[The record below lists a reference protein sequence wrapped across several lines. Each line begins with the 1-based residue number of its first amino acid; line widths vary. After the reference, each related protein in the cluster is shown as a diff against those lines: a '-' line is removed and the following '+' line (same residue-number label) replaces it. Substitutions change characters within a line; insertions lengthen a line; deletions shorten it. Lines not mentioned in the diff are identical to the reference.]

1 MNADNDARPKFMRFV
16 RRFAV
21 PILLAWLLL
30 TVALNVLVPPIESVA
45 RNHAVTMSPQDAP
58 AMIAAKRIGEKFHE
72 SDSDSIAMIVLES
85 DKQLGEEAHGYYDG
99 LVKKLQA
106 DPKHVQHIQNVWGDP
121 LTAAGVQSRDGKA
134 AYVQLN
140 LAGNQGSTQGNES
153 VKAVREIADK
163 SAPPK
168 GLKAYVTGPAALN
181 TDMNEAADKSMFKMM
196 GVTGVVIM
204 IMLFIAYRSISTVL
218 LVLVMVGFEMG
229 TARGVV
235 AILGNYDLL
244 GFSTFVVAMLSSLA
258 IAAGTDYAIFLIGRY
273 QEARQ
278 AGQDPET
285 AYYTMFRGTFHII
298 LGSGL
303 TIAGATFCLH
313 LARLSYFKALG
324 IPSAIGLVVVVAGA
338 LTAAPAVVA
347 VATRFGLLDPRRMIK
362 TRGWRR
368 IGTAT
373 VRWPGPVFAASLVIA
388 LIGILIMPSMKLSY
402 NDRFYIPGNLPSNVG
417 YAAAERHFSAA
428 TMNPDILMIE
438 SDHNMR
444 NSGDM
449 IILDRLAK
457 DVFRS
462 PGIAMVQSITR
473 PLGGPIDHTSIPF
486 QISAQSI
493 PIQQNLQF
501 MKDRMADMLKLSDDL
516 GAMIGSMQRMQGL
529 VGQMGNTT
537 HHMVGDM
544 GDMKATLDEMRGH
557 LADFDD
563 FARPFRGYLYWEPH
577 CFDIPACWATRSV
590 FEAIDGVDKFSQDMG
605 TLIKDMNNIDA
616 ILPQMLA
623 QFPPII
629 AVATSMRGTLLTIH
643 SSFSGLVTQMSQMT
657 DTASAMGQA
666 FDASRSGDYFYLPPE
681 AFNNPDFQR
690 GLKLFLSP
698 DGKAARFIIT
708 HDTDPATPAGI
719 SAVKPELDAAHQ
731 AVKGTALT
739 DARFYLAGT
748 AAIYRD
754 IQSGS
759 NYDLLIVGIAAL
771 TLIFVVMLIITRALV
786 ASLVIVGTV
795 LLSLGAAFGLSVLV
809 WQHLFG
815 LDLNW
820 IAPVFGLII
829 LLAVGSDY
837 NLLLVSRFQEE
848 IGAGLKTG
856 IVRSMGETGGV
867 VTAAGLV
874 FAFTMMSMA
883 ASDLASI
890 GQAGSTIGLGL
901 LFDTLIVRSL
911 MTPSIAALLGRW
923 FWWPQRV
930 RPRPASY
937 MLRPFGSRRLVR
949 SLLLGEDADGKRQMP
964 PASAGATAAST
975 EIHAGSAL
983 HVGSGRGSPLT
994 TCPPADPCIGNAD
1007 SGPTSSRPES

>member
-1 MNADNDARPKFMRFV
+1 MRFV
-16 RRFAV
+16 RRFAI
-21 PILLAWLLL
+21 PIVLAWLLL
-30 TVALNVLVPPIESVA
+30 TVAVNLLVPPIESVA
-45 RNHAVTMSPQDAP
+45 RDHAVTMSPRDAP
-58 AMIAAKRIGEKFHE
+58 AMMAARHIGEKYHE
-72 SDSDSIAMIVLES
+72 SDSDSMAMIVLES
-85 DKQLGEEAHGYYDG
+85 DNPLDASAHHYYDN
-99 LVKKLQA
+99 LVRALRT
-106 DPKHVQHIQNVWGDP
+106 DTGHVQHVQDVWGDP
-121 LTAAGVQSRDGKA
+121 LTASGVQSRDGHA

-140 LAGNQGSTQGNES
+140 LAGDQGSTLGNKS
-153 VKAVREIADK
+153 VTAVRTIVD
-163 SAPPK
+163 SSPPPP
-168 GLKAYVTGPAALN
+168 GLKVYVTGPAALT
-181 TDMNEAADKSMFKMM
+181 TDMNEAADKSMLIMM
-196 GVTGVVIM
+196 GVTGAVIM
-204 IMLFIAYRSISTVL
+204 IMLLITYRSVSTML

-278 AGQDPET
+278 AGQDQET
-285 AYYTMFRGTFHII
+285 AYYTMFRGTAHII

-303 TIAGATFCLH
+303 TIAGATLCLH

-324 IPSAIGLVVVVAGA
+324 IPSALGLLVVVAGA
-338 LTAAPAVVA
+338 LTAAPAVV
-347 VATRFGLLDPRRMIK
+347 VLATRFGLLEPKRAVKVRR
-362 TRGWRR
+362 WRR

-373 VRWPGPVFAASLVIA
+373 VRWPGAVLAASLGIA
-388 LIGILIMPSMKLSY
+388 IIGIAIMPTMKVSY
-402 NDRFYIPGNLPSNVG
+402 NDRFYIPADLPSNVG
-417 YAAAERHFSAA
+417 YAAAERHFTAA

-438 SDHNMR
+438 SDHDMR

-449 IILDRLAK
+449 IILDKIAK

-473 PLGGPIDHTSIPF
+473 PLGGPIEHTSIPF

-501 MKDRMADMLKLSDDL
+501 MRDRAADMLTMSEDL
-516 GAMIGSMQRMQGL
+516 GSMIGSMERMRSL
-529 VGQMGNTT
+529 LSQMSDTT
-537 HHMVGDM
+537 HRMSADM
-544 GDMKATLDEMRGH
+544 TDATATLNEIRDH

-563 FARPFRGYLYWEPH
+563 VIRPLRNYLYWDQH
-577 CFDIPACWATRSV
+577 CFDIPACSAIRSV
-590 FEAIDGVDKFSQDMG
+590 FDAIDGVDTFSDTMR
-605 TLIKDMNNIDA
+605 TLTADVGNADA
-616 ILPQMLA
+616 IIPHMAA

-629 AVATSMRGTLLTIH
+629 AVAKSMRASLLTMH
-643 SSFSGLVTQMSQMT
+643 SSFSNLVTQMAQMT

-681 AFNNPDFQR
+681 AFQNKDFQR

-698 DGKAARFIIT
+698 DGTAARFIIT
-708 HDTDPATPAGI
+708 HDKDPATPAGI
-719 SAVKPELDAAHQ
+719 SSVISELEAAHQ
-731 AVKGTALT
+731 AVKGTSLT
-739 DARFYLAGT
+739 GAEFYLTGT

-759 NYDLLIVGIAAL
+759 RYDLLIVGIAAM
-771 TLIFVVMLIITRALV
+771 TLIFAVMMIITRALV

-809 WQHLFG
+809 WQHIFG
-815 LDLNW
+815 LELNW

-856 IVRSMGETGGV
+856 IIRSMGETGGV
-867 VTAAGLV
+867 VTSAGLV

-883 ASDLASI
+883 ASDLSSI

-911 MTPSIAALLGRW
+911 MTPSIAGLLGPW
-923 FWWPQRV
+923 FWWPLRIRTYPIPRRV
-930 RPRPASY
+930 Y
-937 MLRPFGSRRLVR
+937 C
-949 SLLLGEDADGKRQMP
+949 Q
-964 PASAGATAAST
+964 
-975 EIHAGSAL
+975 
-983 HVGSGRGSPLT
+983 
-994 TCPPADPCIGNAD
+994 
-1007 SGPTSSRPES
+1007 

>member
-1 MNADNDARPKFMRFV
+1 MSADNDTRPRFMRFV

-45 RNHAVTMSPQDAP
+45 RNHAVTMSPKDAP
-58 AMIAAKRIGEKFHE
+58 AMIAAKRIGATFHE
-72 SDSDSIAMIVLES
+72 SDSDSIAMIVLGS
-85 DKQLGEEAHGYYDG
+85 SSPLGAEARRYYDG
-99 LVKKLQA
+99 LVKTLQA
-106 DPKHVQHIQNVWGDP
+106 DPKHVQHVQDVWGDP
-121 LTAAGVQSRDGKA
+121 LTAVGVQSRDGKA

-140 LAGNQGSTQGNES
+140 LAGDQGSTQGNAS
-153 VKAVREIADK
+153 VDAVRKIVDSSK
-163 SAPPK
+163 PPT
-168 GLKAYVTGPAALN
+168 GLQVYVTGPAPLT

-204 IMLFIAYRSISTVL
+204 IMLFIAYRSLSTVL

-229 TARGVV
+229 TARGLV
-235 AILGNYDLL
+235 ALLGNNGWL

-278 AGQDPET
+278 AGQDREA
-285 AYYTMFRGTFHII
+285 AYYTMFRGTSHII

-324 IPSAIGLVVVVAGA
+324 IPSALGLLVVVAGA

-347 VATRFGLLDPRRMIK
+347 VASRFGLLDPRRMIK

-373 VRWPGPVFAASLVIA
+373 ARWPGPVFAASLIIA
-388 LIGILIMPSMKLSY
+388 IVGILIMPSMKVSY
-402 NDRFYIPGNLPSNVG
+402 DDRFYIPRNLPSNVG

-438 SDHNMR
+438 ADHDMR

-449 IILDRLAK
+449 IILDRIAK
-457 DVFRS
+457 NIFNS

-473 PLGGPIDHTSIPF
+473 PLGGPIEHTSIPF

-493 PIQQNLQF
+493 PIRQNIQF
-501 MKDRMADMLKLSDDL
+501 MKDRSDDMLKMSNDL
-516 GAMIGSMQRMQGL
+516 GAMIVSMQRMQGVL
-529 VGQMGNTT
+529 GQMSGAT

-544 GDMKATLDEMRGH
+544 HEMQAALDEMRDH

-563 FARPFRGYLYWEPH
+563 FARPFRSYLYWEPH
-577 CFDIPACWATRSV
+577 CFNIPVCWASRSV
-590 FEAIDGVDKFSQDMG
+590 FEAIDGVDKFSENMS
-605 TLIKDMNNIDA
+605 TLVKDVNNVDA
-616 ILPQMLA
+616 ILPQLLA
-623 QFPPII
+623 EFPPII
-629 AVATSMRGTLLTIH
+629 AVATAMQGTLLTMH
-643 SSFSGLVTQMSQMT
+643 SSFSGLITQMSQMT
-657 DTASAMGQA
+657 DTARAMGQA
-666 FDASRSGDYFYLPPE
+666 FDAARSGDYFYLPPE
-681 AFNNPDFQR
+681 AFQNTDFQR
-690 GLKLFLSP
+690 GLQLFLSP
-698 DGKAARFIIT
+698 DGQAARFIIT
-708 HDTDPATPAGI
+708 HDADPATPAGI
-719 SAVKPELDAAHQ
+719 STVMPELAAAHQ
-731 AVKGTALT
+731 AVKGTNLT
-739 DARFYLAGT
+739 GAKFYLTGT

-754 IQSGS
+754 IQAGS
-759 NYDLLIVGIAAL
+759 HYDLVIVGLAAL

-815 LDLNW
+815 LELNW

-856 IVRSMGETGGV
+856 IIRSMGETGGV
-867 VTAAGLV
+867 VTSAGLV
-874 FAFTMMSMA
+874 FAFTMMSMV
-883 ASDLASI
+883 ASDLRSI

-923 FWWPQRV
+923 FWWPLRV
-930 RPRPASY
+930 RPRPASF
-937 MLRPFGSRRLVR
+937 MLRPFGPRGLVR
-949 SLLLGEDADGKRQMP
+949 SLLLGEAADEPTAKHDRTL
-964 PASAGATAAST
+964 ASS
-975 EIHAGSAL
+975 
-983 HVGSGRGSPLT
+983 VR
-994 TCPPADPCIGNAD
+994 
-1007 SGPTSSRPES
+1007 

>member
-1 MNADNDARPKFMRFV
+1 
-16 RRFAV
+16 
-21 PILLAWLLL
+21 
-30 TVALNVLVPPIESVA
+30 
-45 RNHAVTMSPQDAP
+45 
-58 AMIAAKRIGEKFHE
+58 
-72 SDSDSIAMIVLES
+72 
-85 DKQLGEEAHGYYDG
+85 
-99 LVKKLQA
+99 
-106 DPKHVQHIQNVWGDP
+106 
-121 LTAAGVQSRDGKA
+121 
-134 AYVQLN
+134 
-140 LAGNQGSTQGNES
+140 
-153 VKAVREIADK
+153 
-163 SAPPK
+163 
-168 GLKAYVTGPAALN
+168 
-181 TDMNEAADKSMFKMM
+181 MNEAADKSMFKMM

-229 TARGVV
+229 TARGLV
-235 AILGNYDLL
+235 ALLGNSGLL

-278 AGQDPET
+278 AGQDRE
-285 AYYTMFRGTFHII
+285 AAWYTMFRGTFHII

-303 TIAGATFCLH
+303 TIAGATFCLY

-324 IPSAIGLVVVVAGA
+324 IPSALGLIVVVAGA

-347 VATRFGLLDPRRMIK
+347 VASRFGLLDPKRVVK
-362 TRGWRR
+362 VHGWRR

-388 LIGILIMPSMKLSY
+388 LVGILIMPSMRVSY
-402 NDRFYIPGNLPSNVG
+402 NDRFYIPPNLPSNIG

-438 SDHNMR
+438 SDHDMR
-444 NSGDM
+444 NPGDM
-449 IILDRLAK
+449 IILDRIAK

-473 PLGGPIDHTSIPF
+473 PLGGPIEHTSIPF

-501 MKDRMADMLKLSDDL
+501 MKDRMADMLKMSDDL
-516 GAMIGSMQRMQGL
+516 GVMIGSMERMYAL
-529 VGQMGNTT
+529 MGQMSSTT

-544 GDMKATLDEMRGH
+544 HDMKSTLDEMRDH

-563 FARPFRGYLYWEPH
+563 FARPLRGYLYWEPH
-577 CFDIPACWATRSV
+577 CFDIPVCWATRSV
-590 FEAIDGVDKFSQDMG
+590 FEAIDGVDKFSDEINAVLEDMG
-605 TLIKDMNNIDA
+605 NIDTL
-616 ILPQMLA
+616 LPQML
-623 QFPPII
+623 QQIPPII
-629 AVATSMRGTLLTIH
+629 AVAKSMRGTLLTLH
-643 SSFSGLVTQMSQMT
+643 SSFSGLVTQMAQMT

-666 FDASRSGDYFYLPPE
+666 FDASRIGDYFYLPPE
-681 AFNNPDFQR
+681 ALQNPDFQR

-719 SAVKPELDAAHQ
+719 AAVKPELNAGHQ

-759 NYDLLIVGIAAL
+759 QYDLLIVGAAAL

-809 WQHLFG
+809 WQHIFG

-837 NLLLVSRFQEE
+837 NLLLVSRFQDE
-848 IGAGLKTG
+848 IRAGLKTG
-856 IVRSMGETGGV
+856 IIRSMGETGGV

-874 FAFTMMSMA
+874 FAFTMMSMV
-883 ASDLASI
+883 ASDLRSI

-911 MTPSIAALLGRW
+911 MTPSVAALLGRW

-930 RPRPASY
+930 RSRPARY
-937 MLRPFGSRRLVR
+937 LLRPPGPRADIPSVLVR
-949 SLLLGEDADGKRQMP
+949 Q
-964 PASAGATAAST
+964 
-975 EIHAGSAL
+975 
-983 HVGSGRGSPLT
+983 
-994 TCPPADPCIGNAD
+994 
-1007 SGPTSSRPES
+1007 

>member
-1 MNADNDARPKFMRFV
+1 MRFV
-16 RRFAV
+16 RRFAI
-21 PILLAWLLL
+21 PIVLAWLLL
-30 TVALNVLVPPIESVA
+30 TVAVNLLVPPIESVA
-45 RNHAVTMSPQDAP
+45 RDHAVTMSPRDAP
-58 AMIAAKRIGEKFHE
+58 AMMAAKHIGEKYHE
-72 SDSDSIAMIVLES
+72 SDSDSMAMIVLES
-85 DKQLGEEAHGYYDG
+85 DNPLDASAHHYYDN
-99 LVKKLQA
+99 LVRALRT
-106 DPKHVQHIQNVWGDP
+106 DTDHVQHVQDVWGDP
-121 LTAAGVQSRDGKA
+121 LTASGVQSRDGHA

-140 LAGNQGSTQGNES
+140 LAGDQGSTLGNKS
-153 VKAVREIADK
+153 VTAVRAIVD
-163 SAPPK
+163 SSPPPP
-168 GLKAYVTGPAALN
+168 GLKVYVTGPAALT
-181 TDMNEAADKSMFKMM
+181 TDMNEAADKSMLIMM
-196 GVTGVVIM
+196 GVTGAVIM
-204 IMLFIAYRSISTVL
+204 IMLLITYRSVSTML

-278 AGQDPET
+278 AGQDQET
-285 AYYTMFRGTFHII
+285 AYYTMFRGTAHII

-303 TIAGATFCLH
+303 TIAGATLCLH

-324 IPSAIGLVVVVAGA
+324 IPSALGLLVVVAGA
-338 LTAAPAVVA
+338 LTAAPAVV
-347 VATRFGLLDPRRMIK
+347 VLATRFGLLEPKRAVKVRR
-362 TRGWRR
+362 WRR

-373 VRWPGPVFAASLVIA
+373 VRWPGAVLAASLGIA
-388 LIGILIMPSMKLSY
+388 IIGIAIMPTMKVSY
-402 NDRFYIPGNLPSNVG
+402 NDRFYIPADLPSNVG
-417 YAAAERHFSAA
+417 YAAAERHFTAA

-438 SDHNMR
+438 SDHDMR

-449 IILDRLAK
+449 IILDKIAK

-473 PLGGPIDHTSIPF
+473 PLGGPIEHTSIPF

-501 MKDRMADMLKLSDDL
+501 MRDRAADMLTMGEDL
-516 GAMIGSMQRMQGL
+516 GSMIGSMERMRSL
-529 VGQMGNTT
+529 LSQMGNTT
-537 HHMVGDM
+537 HRMSADM
-544 GDMKATLDEMRGH
+544 TDATATLNQIRDH

-563 FARPFRGYLYWEPH
+563 VIRPLRNYLYWDQH
-577 CFDIPACWATRSV
+577 CFDIPACSAIRSV
-590 FEAIDGVDKFSQDMG
+590 FDAIDGVDTFSDTMR
-605 TLIKDMNNIDA
+605 TLTTDVGDADA
-616 ILPQMLA
+616 IIPQMAA

-629 AVATSMRGTLLTIH
+629 AVAKSMRASLLTMH
-643 SSFSGLVTQMSQMT
+643 SSFSNLVTQMAQMT

-681 AFNNPDFQR
+681 AFQNKDFQR

-698 DGKAARFIIT
+698 DGTAARFIIT
-708 HDTDPATPAGI
+708 HDKDPATPAGI
-719 SAVKPELDAAHQ
+719 SSVISELEAAHQ
-731 AVKGTALT
+731 AVKGTSLT
-739 DARFYLAGT
+739 DAEFYLTGT

-759 NYDLLIVGIAAL
+759 RYDLLIVGIAAV
-771 TLIFVVMLIITRALV
+771 TLIFAVMMIITRALV

-809 WQHLFG
+809 WQHIFG
-815 LDLNW
+815 LELNW

-856 IVRSMGETGGV
+856 IIRSMGETGGV
-867 VTAAGLV
+867 VTSAGLV

-883 ASDLASI
+883 ASDLSSI

-911 MTPSIAALLGRW
+911 MTPSIAGLLGPW
-923 FWWPQRV
+923 FWWPLRIRTNPIPRRV
-930 RPRPASY
+930 Y
-937 MLRPFGSRRLVR
+937 C
-949 SLLLGEDADGKRQMP
+949 Q
-964 PASAGATAAST
+964 
-975 EIHAGSAL
+975 
-983 HVGSGRGSPLT
+983 
-994 TCPPADPCIGNAD
+994 
-1007 SGPTSSRPES
+1007 

>member
-1 MNADNDARPKFMRFV
+1 MRFV
-16 RRFAV
+16 RRFAI
-21 PILLAWLLL
+21 PIVLSWLLL
-30 TVALNVLVPPIESVA
+30 TVAVNLLVPPIESVA
-45 RNHAVTMSPQDAP
+45 RDHAVTMSPRDAP
-58 AMIAAKRIGEKFHE
+58 AMMAARHIGEKYHE
-72 SDSDSIAMIVLES
+72 SDSDSMAMIVLES
-85 DKQLGEEAHGYYDG
+85 DNPLDASAHHYYEN
-99 LVKKLQA
+99 LVRALRT
-106 DPKHVQHIQNVWGDP
+106 DTGHVQHVQDVWGDP
-121 LTAAGVQSRDGKA
+121 LTASGVQSRNGHA

-140 LAGNQGSTQGNES
+140 LAGDQGSTLGNKS
-153 VKAVREIADK
+153 VTAVRTIVD
-163 SAPPK
+163 SSPPPP
-168 GLKAYVTGPAALN
+168 GLKVYVTGPAALT
-181 TDMNEAADKSMFKMM
+181 TDMNEAADKSMLIMM
-196 GVTGVVIM
+196 GVTGAVIM
-204 IMLFIAYRSISTVL
+204 IMLLITYRSVSTML

-278 AGQDPET
+278 AGQDQET
-285 AYYTMFRGTFHII
+285 AYYTMFRGTAHII

-303 TIAGATFCLH
+303 TIAGATLCLH

-324 IPSAIGLVVVVAGA
+324 IPSALGLLVVVAGA
-338 LTAAPAVVA
+338 LTAAPAVV
-347 VATRFGLLDPRRMIK
+347 VLATRFGLLEPKRAVKVRR
-362 TRGWRR
+362 WRR

-373 VRWPGPVFAASLVIA
+373 VRWPGAVLAASLGIA
-388 LIGILIMPSMKLSY
+388 IIGIAIMPTMKVSY
-402 NDRFYIPGNLPSNVG
+402 NDRFYIPADLPSNVG
-417 YAAAERHFSAA
+417 YAAAERHFTAA

-438 SDHNMR
+438 SDHDMR

-449 IILDRLAK
+449 IILDKIAK

-473 PLGGPIDHTSIPF
+473 PLGGPIEHTSIPF

-501 MKDRMADMLKLSDDL
+501 MRDRAADMLTMSEDL
-516 GAMIGSMQRMQGL
+516 GSMIGSMERMRSL
-529 VGQMGNTT
+529 LSQMSNTT
-537 HHMVGDM
+537 HRMSADM
-544 GDMKATLDEMRGH
+544 TDATATLNEIRDH

-563 FARPFRGYLYWEPH
+563 VIRPLRNYLYWDQH
-577 CFDIPACWATRSV
+577 CFDIPACSAIRSV
-590 FEAIDGVDKFSQDMG
+590 FDAIDGVDTFSDTMR
-605 TLIKDMNNIDA
+605 TLTADVGKADA
-616 ILPQMLA
+616 IIPQMAA

-629 AVATSMRGTLLTIH
+629 AVAKSMRASLLTMH
-643 SSFSGLVTQMSQMT
+643 SSFSNLVTQMAQMT

-681 AFNNPDFQR
+681 AFQNKDFQR

-698 DGKAARFIIT
+698 DGTAARFIIT
-708 HDTDPATPAGI
+708 HDKDPATPAGI
-719 SAVKPELDAAHQ
+719 SSVISELEAAHQ
-731 AVKGTALT
+731 AVKGTSLT
-739 DARFYLAGT
+739 DAEFYLTGT

-759 NYDLLIVGIAAL
+759 RYDLLIVGIAAV
-771 TLIFVVMLIITRALV
+771 TLIFAVMMIITRALV

-809 WQHLFG
+809 WQHIFG
-815 LDLNW
+815 LELNW

-856 IVRSMGETGGV
+856 IIRSMGETGGV
-867 VTAAGLV
+867 VTSAGLV

-883 ASDLASI
+883 ASDLISI

-911 MTPSIAALLGRW
+911 MTPSIAGLLGPW
-923 FWWPQRV
+923 FWWPLRIRTNPYTQEGILPVAR
-930 RPRPASY
+930 RPRK
-937 MLRPFGSRRLVR
+937 V
-949 SLLLGEDADGKRQMP
+949 E
-964 PASAGATAAST
+964 T
-975 EIHAGSAL
+975 
-983 HVGSGRGSPLT
+983 
-994 TCPPADPCIGNAD
+994 
-1007 SGPTSSRPES
+1007 

>member
-1 MNADNDARPKFMRFV
+1 MRFV
-16 RRFAV
+16 RRFAI
-21 PILLAWLLL
+21 PIVLAWLLL
-30 TVALNVLVPPIESVA
+30 TVAVNLLVPPIESVA
-45 RNHAVTMSPQDAP
+45 RDHAVTMSPRDAP
-58 AMIAAKRIGEKFHE
+58 AMMAARHIGEKYHE
-72 SDSDSIAMIVLES
+72 SDSDSMAMIVLES
-85 DKQLGEEAHGYYDG
+85 DNPLDASAHHYYDN
-99 LVKKLQA
+99 LVRALRT
-106 DPKHVQHIQNVWGDP
+106 DTGHVQHVQDVWGDP
-121 LTAAGVQSRDGKA
+121 LTASGVQSRNGHA

-140 LAGNQGSTQGNES
+140 LAGDQGSTLGNKS
-153 VKAVREIADK
+153 VTAVRTIVD
-163 SAPPK
+163 SSPPPP
-168 GLKAYVTGPAALN
+168 GLKVYVTGPAALT
-181 TDMNEAADKSMFKMM
+181 TDMNEAADKSMLIMM
-196 GVTGVVIM
+196 GVTGAVIM
-204 IMLFIAYRSISTVL
+204 IMLLITYRSVSTML

-278 AGQDPET
+278 AGQDQET
-285 AYYTMFRGTFHII
+285 AYYTMFRGTAHII

-303 TIAGATFCLH
+303 TIAGATLCLH

-324 IPSAIGLVVVVAGA
+324 IPSALGLLVVVAGA
-338 LTAAPAVVA
+338 LTAAPAVV
-347 VATRFGLLDPRRMIK
+347 VLATRFGLLEPKRAVKVRR
-362 TRGWRR
+362 WRR

-373 VRWPGPVFAASLVIA
+373 VRWPGAVLAASLGIA
-388 LIGILIMPSMKLSY
+388 IIGIAIMPTMKVSY
-402 NDRFYIPGNLPSNVG
+402 NDRFYIPADLPSNVG
-417 YAAAERHFSAA
+417 YAAAERHFTAA

-438 SDHNMR
+438 SDHDMR

-449 IILDRLAK
+449 IILDKIAK

-473 PLGGPIDHTSIPF
+473 PLGGPIEHTSIPF

-501 MKDRMADMLKLSDDL
+501 MRDRAADMLTMSEDL
-516 GAMIGSMQRMQGL
+516 GSMIGSMERMRSL
-529 VGQMGNTT
+529 LSQMSDTT
-537 HHMVGDM
+537 HRMSADM
-544 GDMKATLDEMRGH
+544 TDATATLNEIRDH

-563 FARPFRGYLYWEPH
+563 VIRPLRNYLYWDQH
-577 CFDIPACWATRSV
+577 CFDIPACSAIRSV
-590 FEAIDGVDKFSQDMG
+590 FDAIDGVDTISDTMR
-605 TLIKDMNNIDA
+605 TLTTDVGNADA
-616 ILPQMLA
+616 IIPHMVA

-629 AVATSMRGTLLTIH
+629 AVAKSMRASLLTMH
-643 SSFSGLVTQMSQMT
+643 SSFSNLVTQMAQMT
-657 DTASAMGQA
+657 DTASAMGQD

-681 AFNNPDFQR
+681 AFQNKDFQR

-698 DGKAARFIIT
+698 DGTAARFIIT
-708 HDTDPATPAGI
+708 HDKDPATPAGI
-719 SAVKPELDAAHQ
+719 SSVISELEAAHQ
-731 AVKGTALT
+731 AVKGTSLT
-739 DARFYLAGT
+739 GAEFYLTGT

-759 NYDLLIVGIAAL
+759 RYDLLIVGIAAV
-771 TLIFVVMLIITRALV
+771 TLIFAVMMIITRALV

-809 WQHLFG
+809 WQHIFG
-815 LDLNW
+815 LELNW

-856 IVRSMGETGGV
+856 IIRSMGETGGV
-867 VTAAGLV
+867 VTSAGLV

-883 ASDLASI
+883 ASDLSSI

-911 MTPSIAALLGRW
+911 MTPSIAGLLGPW
-923 FWWPQRV
+923 FWWPLRIRTYPIPRRV
-930 RPRPASY
+930 Y
-937 MLRPFGSRRLVR
+937 C
-949 SLLLGEDADGKRQMP
+949 Q
-964 PASAGATAAST
+964 
-975 EIHAGSAL
+975 
-983 HVGSGRGSPLT
+983 
-994 TCPPADPCIGNAD
+994 
-1007 SGPTSSRPES
+1007 

>member
-1 MNADNDARPKFMRFV
+1 MRAV
-16 RRFAV
+16 RWFAV
-21 PILLAWLLL
+21 PIIVAWLLV
-30 TVALNVLVPPIESVA
+30 TVAVNVVVPPIESAA

-85 DKQLGEEAHGYYDG
+85 EIKLGDQAHRYYDG

-106 DPKHVQHIQNVWGDP
+106 DPMHVQHVHNVWGDP
-121 LTAAGVQSRDGKA
+121 LTAAGAQSRDGKA

-140 LAGNQGSTQGNES
+140 LAGNQGSTLGNQS
-153 VKAVREIADK
+153 VKAVRELVAD
-163 SAPPK
+163 SAPPP
-168 GLKAYVTGPAALN
+168 GLNVSVTGPAALT
-181 TDMNEAADKSMFKMM
+181 TDMNEAADKSMLKMM

-204 IMLFIAYRSISTVL
+204 IMLFIAYRAISTVL
-218 LVLVMVGFEMG
+218 LVLVMVGVEMG

-235 AILGNYDLL
+235 AILGHYDLL

-278 AGQDPET
+278 AGQDRET

-324 IPSAIGLVVVVAGA
+324 IPSALGLLVVVAGA

-347 VATRFGLLDPRRMIK
+347 VASRFGLLDPKRVVK
-362 TRGWRR
+362 VHGWRR

-373 VRWPGPVFAASLVIA
+373 VRWPAPIFAASLAIA
-388 LIGILIMPSMKLSY
+388 VIGILVMPTMKVSY
-402 NDRFYIPGNLPSNVG
+402 NDRFYIPRTLPSNVG

-428 TMNPDILMIE
+428 TMNPDILMID
-438 SDHNMR
+438 SDHDMR
-444 NSGDM
+444 NPADM
-449 IILDRLAK
+449 IILDRIAK

-473 PLGGPIDHTSIPF
+473 PLGGPIEHTSIPF

-493 PIQQNLQF
+493 PIRQNLQF
-501 MKDRMADMLKLSDDL
+501 MRDRTDDMLTMSDDL
-516 GAMIGSMQRMQGL
+516 GAIIGSMQRMQGL
-529 VGQMGNTT
+529 LGQLSATT
-537 HHMVGDM
+537 HRMLGDM
-544 GDMKATLDEMRGH
+544 HDMQATLDEMRDH

-563 FARPFRGYLYWEPH
+563 FARPLRSYLYWEPH
-577 CFDIPACWATRSV
+577 CYDIPLCWATRSV
-590 FEAIDGVDKFSQDMG
+590 FEAIDGVDKFSDNMS
-605 TLIKDMNNIDA
+605 TLITDINNIDA
-616 ILPQMLA
+616 IMPQMLA
-623 QFPPII
+623 EFPPII
-629 AVATSMRGTLLTIH
+629 AVAQSMRDTLLTMH
-643 SSFSGLVTQMSQMT
+643 SSFSGLINQISHMT

-666 FDASRSGDYFYLPPE
+666 FDSSKSGDYFYLPPE
-681 AFNNPDFQR
+681 GFDNPDFQR

-698 DGKAARFIIT
+698 DGTAARFIIT
-708 HDTDPATPAGI
+708 HDTDPATPKGI
-719 SAVKPELDAAHQ
+719 SAVEPELGAAHQ
-731 AVKGTALT
+731 AVKGTTLT

-754 IQSGS
+754 IRSGS
-759 NYDLLIVGIAAL
+759 QYDLLIVGIAAL
-771 TLIFVVMLIITRALV
+771 TLIFVVMLIITRAAV
-786 ASLVIVGTV
+786 ASLAIVGTV

-809 WQHLFG
+809 WQHIFG

-856 IVRSMGETGGV
+856 IIRSMGSTGGV

-874 FAFTMMSMA
+874 FAFTMMSMV
-883 ASDLASI
+883 ASDLRSI

-901 LFDTLIVRSL
+901 LFDTLVVRSL

-923 FWWPQRV
+923 FWWPQKVRTRPASH
-930 RPRPASY
+930 RPRP
-937 MLRPFGSRRLVR
+937 LR
-949 SLLLGEDADGKRQMP
+949 
-964 PASAGATAAST
+964 TAST
-975 EIHAGSAL
+975 GSVSA
-983 HVGSGRGSPLT
+983 SK
-994 TCPPADPCIGNAD
+994 
-1007 SGPTSSRPES
+1007 

>member
-1 MNADNDARPKFMRFV
+1 MRFV
-16 RRFAV
+16 RRFAI
-21 PILLAWLLL
+21 PIVLAWLLL
-30 TVALNVLVPPIESVA
+30 TVAVNLLVPPIESVA
-45 RNHAVTMSPQDAP
+45 RDHAVTMSPRDAP
-58 AMIAAKRIGEKFHE
+58 AMMAARHIGEKYHE
-72 SDSDSIAMIVLES
+72 SDSDSMAMIVLES
-85 DKQLGEEAHGYYDG
+85 DNPLDASAHHYYDN
-99 LVKKLQA
+99 LVRALRT
-106 DPKHVQHIQNVWGDP
+106 DTGHVQHVQDVWGDP
-121 LTAAGVQSRDGKA
+121 LTASGVQSRNGHA

-140 LAGNQGSTQGNES
+140 LAGDQGSTLGNKS
-153 VKAVREIADK
+153 VTAVRTIVD
-163 SAPPK
+163 SSPPPP
-168 GLKAYVTGPAALN
+168 GLKVYVTGPAALT
-181 TDMNEAADKSMFKMM
+181 TDMNEAADKSMLIMM
-196 GVTGVVIM
+196 GVTGAVIM
-204 IMLFIAYRSISTVL
+204 IMLLITYRSVSTML

-278 AGQDPET
+278 AGQDQET
-285 AYYTMFRGTFHII
+285 AYYTMFRGTAHII

-303 TIAGATFCLH
+303 TIAGATLCLH

-324 IPSAIGLVVVVAGA
+324 IPSALGLLVVVAGA
-338 LTAAPAVVA
+338 LTAAPAVV
-347 VATRFGLLDPRRMIK
+347 VLATRFGLLEPKRAVKVRR
-362 TRGWRR
+362 WRR

-373 VRWPGPVFAASLVIA
+373 VRWPGAVLAASLGIA
-388 LIGILIMPSMKLSY
+388 IIGIAIMPTMKVSY
-402 NDRFYIPGNLPSNVG
+402 NDRFYIPADLPSNVG
-417 YAAAERHFSAA
+417 YAAAERHFTAA

-438 SDHNMR
+438 SDHDMR

-449 IILDRLAK
+449 IILDKIAK

-473 PLGGPIDHTSIPF
+473 PLGGPIEHTSIPF

-501 MKDRMADMLKLSDDL
+501 MRDRAADMLTMSEDL
-516 GAMIGSMQRMQGL
+516 GSMIGSMERMRSL
-529 VGQMGNTT
+529 LSQMSDTT
-537 HHMVGDM
+537 HRMSADM
-544 GDMKATLDEMRGH
+544 TDATATLNEIRDH

-563 FARPFRGYLYWEPH
+563 VIRPLRNYLYWDQH
-577 CFDIPACWATRSV
+577 CFDIPACSAIRSV
-590 FEAIDGVDKFSQDMG
+590 FDAIDGVDTFSDTMR
-605 TLIKDMNNIDA
+605 TLTTDVGNADA
-616 ILPQMLA
+616 IIPHMVA

-629 AVATSMRGTLLTIH
+629 AVAKSMRASLLTMH
-643 SSFSGLVTQMSQMT
+643 SSFSNLVTQMAQMT

-681 AFNNPDFQR
+681 AFQNKDFQR

-698 DGKAARFIIT
+698 DGTAARFIIT
-708 HDTDPATPAGI
+708 HDKDPATPAGI
-719 SAVKPELDAAHQ
+719 SSVISELEAAHQ
-731 AVKGTALT
+731 AVKGTSLT
-739 DARFYLAGT
+739 GAEFYLTGT

-759 NYDLLIVGIAAL
+759 RYDLLIVGIAAV
-771 TLIFVVMLIITRALV
+771 TLIFAVMMIITRALV

-809 WQHLFG
+809 WQHIFG
-815 LDLNW
+815 LELNW

-856 IVRSMGETGGV
+856 IIRSMGETGGV
-867 VTAAGLV
+867 VTSAGLV

-883 ASDLASI
+883 ASDLSSI

-911 MTPSIAALLGRW
+911 MTPSIAGLLGPW
-923 FWWPQRV
+923 FWWPLRIRTYPIPRRV
-930 RPRPASY
+930 Y
-937 MLRPFGSRRLVR
+937 C
-949 SLLLGEDADGKRQMP
+949 Q
-964 PASAGATAAST
+964 
-975 EIHAGSAL
+975 
-983 HVGSGRGSPLT
+983 
-994 TCPPADPCIGNAD
+994 
-1007 SGPTSSRPES
+1007 

>member
-1 MNADNDARPKFMRFV
+1 
-16 RRFAV
+16 
-21 PILLAWLLL
+21 
-30 TVALNVLVPPIESVA
+30 
-45 RNHAVTMSPQDAP
+45 
-58 AMIAAKRIGEKFHE
+58 
-72 SDSDSIAMIVLES
+72 
-85 DKQLGEEAHGYYDG
+85 
-99 LVKKLQA
+99 
-106 DPKHVQHIQNVWGDP
+106 
-121 LTAAGVQSRDGKA
+121 
-134 AYVQLN
+134 
-140 LAGNQGSTQGNES
+140 
-153 VKAVREIADK
+153 
-163 SAPPK
+163 
-168 GLKAYVTGPAALN
+168 
-181 TDMNEAADKSMFKMM
+181 MNEAADKSMFKMM

-218 LVLVMVGFEMG
+218 LILVMVGFEMG
-229 TARGVV
+229 TARGLV
-235 AILGNYDLL
+235 ALLGNYGLL

-278 AGQDPET
+278 AGQDRET

-303 TIAGATFCLH
+303 TIAGATLCLH

-324 IPSAIGLVVVVAGA
+324 IPSAVGLIVVVAGA

-368 IGTAT
+368 VGTAT
-373 VRWPGPVFAASLVIA
+373 VRWPAPVFAASLVIA
-388 LIGILIMPSMKLSY
+388 IVGILIMPSMKISY
-402 NDRFYIPGNLPSNVG
+402 NDRFYIPRNLPSNVG
-417 YAAAERHFSAA
+417 YNAAERHFSAA

-438 SDHNMR
+438 SDHDMR

-449 IILDRLAK
+449 IILDRIAK

-473 PLGGPIDHTSIPF
+473 PLGGPIEHTSIPF

-493 PIQQNLQF
+493 PIQENLHF
-501 MKDRMADMLKLSDDL
+501 MQDRTADMLKMSDDL
-516 GAMIGSMQRMQGL
+516 GAMIGSMERMQGL
-529 VGQMGNTT
+529 LGQMSSTT

-544 GDMKATLDEMRGH
+544 HDMQVHAGRDERPSGGFRRFR
-557 LADFDD
+557 ADRS
-563 FARPFRGYLYWEPH
+563 AAICTGNSTVSISPS
-577 CFDIPACWATRSV
+577 CWAASSV
-590 FEAIDGVDKFSQDMG
+590 FEAIDGVDKFSENMS
-605 TLIKDMNNIDA
+605 TLIKDMNNVDA

-629 AVATSMRGTLLTIH
+629 AVAKSMQGTLLTMH
-643 SSFSGLVTQMSQMT
+643 SSFSGLVTQMAQMT

-681 AFNNPDFQR
+681 AFQNPDFQR

-698 DGKAARFIIT
+698 DGKDARFIIT
-708 HDTDPATPAGI
+708 HDADPATPAGI
-719 SAVKPELDAAHQ
+719 SAVKPELSAAHQ

-759 NYDLLIVGIAAL
+759 QFDLLIVGIAAL

-848 IGAGLKTG
+848 IRRG
-856 IVRSMGETGGV
+856 IEHRHHP
-867 VTAAGLV
+867 L
-874 FAFTMMSMA
+874 
-883 ASDLASI
+883 D
-890 GQAGSTIGLGL
+890 
-901 LFDTLIVRSL
+901 
-911 MTPSIAALLGRW
+911 GR
-923 FWWPQRV
+923 
-930 RPRPASY
+930 
-937 MLRPFGSRRLVR
+937 
-949 SLLLGEDADGKRQMP
+949 D
-964 PASAGATAAST
+964 
-975 EIHAGSAL
+975 
-983 HVGSGRGSPLT
+983 GRGRHR
-994 TCPPADPCIGNAD
+994 G
-1007 SGPTSSRPES
+1007 RPGVRLHHDVHGRQ

>member
-1 MNADNDARPKFMRFV
+1 MKTGQDARPKFMRFV

-21 PILLAWLLL
+21 PILVAWLLV

-85 DKQLGEEAHGYYDG
+85 DKQLDEQAHGYYDG

-106 DPKHVQHIQNVWGDP
+106 DPKHVQHVQNVWGDP

-140 LAGNQGSTQGNES
+140 LAGNQGGTLGNES
-153 VKAVREIADK
+153 VKAVREIVDN
-163 SAPPK
+163 SVPPK
-168 GLKAYVTGPAALN
+168 GLKAYVTGPAALT

-229 TARGVV
+229 TARGLV
-235 AILGNYDLL
+235 ALLGNSGLL

-278 AGQDPET
+278 AGQDRE
-285 AYYTMFRGTFHII
+285 AAWYTMFRGTFHII

-303 TIAGATFCLH
+303 TIAGATFCLY

-324 IPSAIGLVVVVAGA
+324 IPSALGLIVVVAGA

-347 VATRFGLLDPRRMIK
+347 VASRFGLLDPKRVVK
-362 TRGWRR
+362 VHGWRR

-388 LIGILIMPSMKLSY
+388 IVGILIMPSMRVSY
-402 NDRFYIPGNLPSNVG
+402 NDRFYIPPNLPSNIG

-438 SDHNMR
+438 SDHDMR
-444 NSGDM
+444 NPGDM
-449 IILDRLAK
+449 IILDRIAK

-473 PLGGPIDHTSIPF
+473 PLGGPIEHTSIPF

-501 MKDRMADMLKLSDDL
+501 MKDRMADMLKMSDDL
-516 GAMIGSMQRMQGL
+516 GVMIGSMERMYARM
-529 VGQMGNTT
+529 GQMSSTT

-544 GDMKATLDEMRGH
+544 HDMKSTLDEMRDH

-563 FARPFRGYLYWEPH
+563 FARPLRGYLYWEPH
-577 CFDIPACWATRSV
+577 CFNIPVCWATRSV
-590 FEAIDGVDKFSQDMG
+590 FEAIDGVDKFSDEINAVLEDMG
-605 TLIKDMNNIDA
+605 NIDTL
-616 ILPQMLA
+616 LPQML
-623 QFPPII
+623 QQIPPII
-629 AVATSMRGTLLTIH
+629 AVAKSMRGTLLTLH
-643 SSFSGLVTQMSQMT
+643 SSFSGLVTQMAQMT

-666 FDASRSGDYFYLPPE
+666 FDASRIGDYFYLPPE
-681 AFNNPDFQR
+681 ALQNPDFQR

-719 SAVKPELDAAHQ
+719 AAVKPELNAAHQ

-759 NYDLLIVGIAAL
+759 QYDLLIVGAAAL

-809 WQHLFG
+809 WQHIFG

-837 NLLLVSRFQEE
+837 NLLLVSRFQDE
-848 IGAGLKTG
+848 IRAGLKTG
-856 IVRSMGETGGV
+856 IIRSMGETGGV

-874 FAFTMMSMA
+874 FAFTMTSMV
-883 ASDLASI
+883 ASDLRSI

-911 MTPSIAALLGRW
+911 MTPSVAALLGRW

-930 RPRPASY
+930 RSRPARY
-937 MLRPFGSRRLVR
+937 LLRPPGPRADIPSVLVR
-949 SLLLGEDADGKRQMP
+949 Q
-964 PASAGATAAST
+964 
-975 EIHAGSAL
+975 
-983 HVGSGRGSPLT
+983 
-994 TCPPADPCIGNAD
+994 
-1007 SGPTSSRPES
+1007 

>member
-1 MNADNDARPKFMRFV
+1 MNTENAGNVARPKFPRFV

-21 PILLAWLLL
+21 PILIAWLLL

-45 RNHAVTMSPQDAP
+45 RNHAVTISPQDAP
-58 AMIAAKRIGEKFHE
+58 AMIAAKRIGAQFHE
-72 SDSDSIAMIVLES
+72 SNSDSIAMIVLES
-85 DKQLGEEAHGYYDG
+85 GKQLGEEAHRYYDG
-99 LVKKLQA
+99 LVKALQV
-106 DPKHVQHIQNVWGDP
+106 DPKHVQHVLNVWGDP

-140 LAGNQGSTQGNES
+140 LAGSQGSTTGNES
-153 VKAVREIADK
+153 VKAVREIVDR

-168 GLKAYVTGPAALN
+168 GLTVYVTGPAALT

-204 IMLFIAYRSISTVL
+204 IMLFIAYRSISTML
-218 LVLVMVGFEMG
+218 LILVMVGFEMG
-229 TARGVV
+229 TARGLV
-235 AILGNYDLL
+235 ALLGNYNLL

-278 AGQDPET
+278 AGQDRET

-313 LARLSYFKALG
+313 MARLSYFKALG
-324 IPSAIGLVVVVAGA
+324 IPSALGLIVVSAGA
-338 LTAAPAVVA
+338 LTTAPAVVA
-347 VATRFGLLDPRRMIK
+347 VASQFGLLDPKRVVK
-362 TRGWRR
+362 VHGWRR
-368 IGTAT
+368 IGTAA
-373 VRWPGPVFAASLVIA
+373 VRWPGPVFASSLVIA
-388 LIGILIMPSMKLSY
+388 ILGILVMPSMKISY
-402 NDRFYIPGNLPSNVG
+402 NDRFYIPRNLPSNVG
-417 YAAAERHFSAA
+417 YNAAERHFSAA

-438 SDHNMR
+438 SDHDMR
-444 NSGDM
+444 DSGDM
-449 IILDRLAK
+449 IILDRIAK

-462 PGIAMVQSITR
+462 SGIAMVQSITR
-473 PLGGPIDHTSIPF
+473 PLGGPIEHTSIPF
-486 QISAQSI
+486 QISAQAI
-493 PIQQNLQF
+493 PIQENLRF
-501 MKDRMADMLKLSDDL
+501 MRDRTADMLKMSDDL
-516 GAMIGSMQRMQGL
+516 GAMIGSMERMQYL
-529 VGQMGNTT
+529 LGQMSNTT
-537 HHMVGDM
+537 HQMVGDM
-544 GDMKATLDEMRGH
+544 HDMQSTLNEMGDH

-563 FARPFRGYLYWEPH
+563 FARPFRNYLYWEQH
-577 CFDIPACWATRSV
+577 CYNIPACWAARSV
-590 FEAIDGVDKFSQDMG
+590 FEAIDGVDKFSENMS

-629 AVATSMRGTLLTIH
+629 AVAKSMQGTLLTMH
-643 SSFSGLVTQMSQMT
+643 SSFSGLVTQMAQMT
-657 DTASAMGQA
+657 ATASAMGQA

-681 AFNNPDFQR
+681 AFQNPDFQR

-708 HDTDPATPAGI
+708 HDADPATPAGI
-719 SAVKPELDAAHQ
+719 SAVKPELNAAHQ

-759 NYDLLIVGIAAL
+759 QYDLLIVGTAAL

-848 IGAGLKTG
+848 IPAGLKTG

-874 FAFTMMSMA
+874 FAVTMMSMV
-883 ASDLASI
+883 ASDLRSI

-937 MLRPFGSRRLVR
+937 MLRPFGPRRLVR
-949 SLLLGEDADGKRQMP
+949 SLLLGEDADAPTSKLPGL
-964 PASAGATAAST
+964 SGN
-975 EIHAGSAL
+975 
-983 HVGSGRGSPLT
+983 GSGARATSPQRV
-994 TCPPADPCIGNAD
+994 GQV
-1007 SGPTSSRPES
+1007 R